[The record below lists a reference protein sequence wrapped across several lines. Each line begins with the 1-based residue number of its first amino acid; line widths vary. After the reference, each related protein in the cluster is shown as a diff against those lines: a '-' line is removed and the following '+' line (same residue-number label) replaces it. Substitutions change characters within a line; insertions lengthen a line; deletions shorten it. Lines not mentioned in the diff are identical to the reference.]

1 MSQEIT
7 IIGAGIIGLVTA
19 FELTERGK
27 TVRLIDAGTSDYST
41 APDGTPLYPA
51 ASHYAGGML
60 APIAEVQFQQDA
72 LFPLMT
78 ASADAYP
85 SLMEQL
91 SRATDLPTGYDTT
104 GTLIVAADRADAE
117 HLERTRTYY
126 QDLNRPT
133 SPITP
138 SQARALEPLLAPRI
152 AGAVSIP
159 SDHQLYPRLMVRA
172 LKDALVRRGVTFST
186 ERVTDPDAGD
196 IICTGLGATLLG
208 EYPLRPVYGDILRL
222 RTPRPLLKHVVRGYV
237 NSRPVY
243 LIPRPD
249 GELCIGA
256 TSREDQRTLPA
267 IDGVHQL
274 LRDAIR
280 LVPAIEECELLE
292 ANVGARPGTP
302 DDLPI
307 FGHRTRA
314 DGTRQL
320 VSTGY
325 FRHGILLAA
334 LAGKIGA
341 EVACGADIPPAM
353 KACDPARFEA

>member
-1 MSQEIT
+1 MTIT
-7 IIGAGIIGLVTA
+7 IIGGGIIGLTTA
-19 FELTERGK
+19 FELTERGEN
-27 TVRLIDAGTSDYST
+27 VHLIDAETSDYGT
-41 APDGTPLYPA
+41 AADGTVIYPA

-85 SLMEQL
+85 SLMERL

-104 GTLIVAADRADAE
+104 GTLIIAADRADAE
-117 HLERTRTYY
+117 HLQRTRAYY
-126 QDLNRPT
+126 RDMNRPAD
-133 SPITP
+133 PVTP
-138 SQARALEPLLAPRI
+138 TQARTLEPLLAPRI

-159 SDHQLYPRLMVRA
+159 SDHQLHPRLMRRA
-172 LKDALVRRGVTFST
+172 LKDALTRRGVTFST

-196 IICTGLGATLLG
+196 IICTGLGATLH
-208 EYPLRPVYGDILRL
+208 EDYPLRPVYGDILRL
-222 RTPRPLLKHVVRGYV
+222 RAPRPILKHVVRGYV

-256 TSREDQRTLPA
+256 TSREDHRTLPA

-307 FGHRTRA
+307 FGHRTRT

-334 LAGKIGA
+334 LAGKVGA
-341 EVACGADIPPAM
+341 KVACGAEIPPIM
-353 KACDPARFEA
+353 QACDPARFTH

>member
-1 MSQEIT
+1 MTIT
-7 IIGAGIIGLVTA
+7 IIGGGIIGLTTA
-19 FELTERGK
+19 FELTERGEN
-27 TVRLIDAGTSDYST
+27 VHLIDAETSDYGT
-41 APDGTPLYPA
+41 TDDGTALYPA

-85 SLMEQL
+85 SLMGRL
-91 SRATDLPTGYDTT
+91 SRATNLPTGYDTT
-104 GTLIVAADRADAE
+104 GTLIIAADRADAE
-117 HLERTRTYY
+117 HLQRTRAYY
-126 QDLNRPT
+126 RDMNRPAD
-133 SPITP
+133 PVTP
-138 SQARALEPLLAPRI
+138 TQARALEPLLAPRI

-159 SDHQLYPRLMVRA
+159 SDHQLHPRLMRRA
-172 LKDALVRRGVTFST
+172 LKDALTRRGVTFST

-196 IICTGLGATLLG
+196 IICTGLGATLHG
-208 EYPLRPVYGDILRL
+208 DYPLRPVYGDILRL
-222 RTPRPLLKHVVRGYV
+222 RAPRPILKHVVRGYV

-256 TSREDQRTLPA
+256 TSREDHRTLPA

-280 LVPAIEECELLE
+280 LVPAVEECELLE

-334 LAGKIGA
+334 LAGKVGA
-341 EVACGADIPPAM
+341 EVACGAEIPPIM
-353 KACDPARFEA
+353 QACDPARFTH

>member
-1 MSQEIT
+1 M
-7 IIGAGIIGLVTA
+7 
-19 FELTERGK
+19 
-27 TVRLIDAGTSDYST
+27 RLIDAGTSDYST

-85 SLMEQL
+85 SLMERL
-91 SRATDLPTGYDTT
+91 NRATDLPTGYDTT

-186 ERVTDPDAGD
+186 ERVADPDAGD

-341 EVACGADIPPAM
+341 EVACGADIPPEMA
-353 KACDPARFEA
+353 ACNPARFEA

>member
-27 TVRLIDAGTSDYST
+27 AVRLIDAGTSDYST

-85 SLMEQL
+85 SLMERL

-186 ERVTDPDAGD
+186 ERVTDPDTGD
-196 IICTGLGATLLG
+196 IICTGLGATLYG

-267 IDGVHQL
+267 I
-274 LRDAIR
+274 
-280 LVPAIEECELLE
+280 EECELLE

-307 FGHRTRA
+307 FGHRTRT